1 LKGAVAAF
9 TRATEAEPKNPD
21 GFVNIGRALVQEG
34 DLDGARVALEKAMAL
49 SPDLARAHFFYS
61 RILRSEGKYD
71 EALTH
76 LRKVIAQYPE
86 DRVVRNDA
94 GRVLFLQ
101 KKYAEAVKEFQSV
114 LAIDPED
121 VQANYNLMLCYN
133 GLGDRDRAEQH
144 QARYLRF
151 KADESAQSIT
161 GNYRITHPED
171 NNERQS
177 IHEHTSVVL
186 K

>member
-1 LKGAVAAF
+1 
-9 TRATEAEPKNPD
+9 
-21 GFVNIGRALVQEG
+21 FVNIGRALVQEG
-34 DLDGARVALEKAMAL
+34 DLDGARTALEKALTM

-61 RILRSEGKYD
+61 RVLRSEGKYD
-71 EALTH
+71 DALSH

-101 KKYAEAVKEFQSV
+101 KRYTEAIKEFQQV

-121 VQANYNLMLCYN
+121 VQAHYNLMLCYN
-133 GLGDRDRAEQH
+133 GLGDHDRAEQH

-151 KADESAQSIT
+151 KADESSQAIT
-161 GNYRITHPED
+161 GSYRINHPED
-171 NNERQS
+171 
-177 IHEHTSVVL
+177 
-186 K
+186 